1 MDYRDLSK
9 KDYLVS
15 DFRFGIIADLLN
27 PHLSS
32 RELADAVKLKASR
45 KYNIPFSSKT
55 SVTTSCIRKWLALFK
70 SKGRDGLLPKT
81 RKDKGVNKTLSDSE
95 KELILKTIESHPAL
109 PASSAVA
116 KLIREG
122 RLFRSVPSSSL
133 SRFLIAND
141 LGRKSRR
148 ASSPAPEKSVNKF
161 SYKYP
166 LECVQS
172 DAMHSFSVCVEVG
185 SSIRKKAILIAF
197 LDDATRRILYAD
209 FSFSETSVAFEA
221 GVKHILK
228 AHGKIIRLY
237 TDNGSSF
244 VSIQTKRILDSLGI
258 ILIHSKPG
266 VPKGRGKIERFFRT
280 ARDRFERA
288 LDKDSVKSIHD
299 LNARFHTW
307 LECEYHRTPHSGLD
321 SMTPLVAWLSRTQ
334 FIRHIDPSV
343 DMDDVFCHEEHRRVS
358 NDSTVSLDG
367 NLFEVPSLLIGK
379 NVKLRFDPHA
389 PVKSIGIFENGVYY
403 GEAKPLDLYANARA
417 KRKGISSPSAHSLAA
432 TGIFNKEPNHD

>member
-1 MDYRDLSK
+1 MMYGNVSE
-9 KDYLVS
+9 KDHLVS

-32 RELADAVKLKASR
+32 KDLADSIKRKASR
-45 KYNIPFSSKT
+45 KYLVPFSSKT
-55 SVTTSCIRKWLALFK
+55 TITSSCIRKWLALFK
-70 SKGRDGLLPKT
+70 AKGRDGLLPKT
-81 RKDKGVNKTLSDSE
+81 RKDKGVNKSLSDSE
-95 KELILKTIESHPAL
+95 KELILKTIESYPAL
-109 PASSAVA
+109 PASCAVA

-122 RLFRSVPSSSL
+122 KLGHSVSRSSL

-141 LGRKSRR
+141 MGVKSRR
-148 ASSPAPEKSVNKF
+148 ASSPAPQKSVNKF
-161 SYKYP
+161 AYRYP

-172 DAMHSFSVCVEVG
+172 DAMHSFAVGVDAG
-185 SSIRKKAILIAF
+185 SSLRKKTILIAF

-244 VSIQTKRILDSLGI
+244 VSTQTKRILDSLGI
-258 ILIHSKPG
+258 ILIHSSPG

-280 ARDRFERA
+280 VRDRFERA
-288 LDKDSVKSIHD
+288 LDKESVKSIHD

-321 SMTPLVAWLSRTQ
+321 SVTPLEAWLSRTQ
-334 FIRHIDPSV
+334 FIRRVDPSV
-343 DMDDVFCHEEHRRVS
+343 DLDDVFRHEQHRRVS

-389 PVKSIGIFENGVYY
+389 PVTSTAVFENGIYY
-403 GEAKPLDLYANARA
+403 GEAKPLDLYANAKA
-417 KRKGISSPSAHSLAA
+417 KRRPISPPSAHSLAA
-432 TGIFNKEPNHD
+432 TRAFNKEPHHD